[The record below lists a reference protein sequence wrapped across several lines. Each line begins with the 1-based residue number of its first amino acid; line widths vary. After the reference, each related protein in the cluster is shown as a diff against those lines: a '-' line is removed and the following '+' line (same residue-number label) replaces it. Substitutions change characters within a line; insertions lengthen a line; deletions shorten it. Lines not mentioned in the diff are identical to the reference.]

1 MLLKKYLKPVL
12 LRKFKPKYYMLMKRK
27 FLFIWMISSLLT
39 AQKYEDIIQP
49 IWDDYCTSCHA
60 GNNYSG
66 NLDLS
71 SGNSY
76 ANIVNVNSNG
86 YQGYKLVK
94 PGDPMNSAL
103 FQKIVGN
110 ISINC

>member
-49 IWDDYCTSCHA
+49 I
-60 GNNYSG
+60 
-66 NLDLS
+66 
-71 SGNSY
+71 
-76 ANIVNVNSNG
+76 
-86 YQGYKLVK
+86 
-94 PGDPMNSAL
+94 
-103 FQKIVGN
+103 
-110 ISINC
+110 